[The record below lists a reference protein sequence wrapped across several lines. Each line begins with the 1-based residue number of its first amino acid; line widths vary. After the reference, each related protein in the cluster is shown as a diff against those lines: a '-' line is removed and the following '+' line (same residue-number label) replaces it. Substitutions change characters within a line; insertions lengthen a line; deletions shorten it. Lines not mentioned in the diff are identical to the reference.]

1 MIAKG
6 IIQNLKNSYATVK
19 FYKDSACASC
29 SACTGENRYGQTISI
44 NLKESMNFQIGD
56 EITVEI
62 DDMILLKLSFIVYIF
77 PTIAM
82 ILGYLILEFL
92 RFSQGICITGSF
104 LSLII
109 SFVILYFYD
118 KKRVKDIGEDFKI
131 IADM

>member
-44 NLKESMNFQIGD
+44 NLKENINFKIGD
-56 EITVEI
+56 EITIEI
-62 DDMILLKLSFIVYIF
+62 DDMVLLKLSFIVYIF

-82 ILGYLILEFL
+82 ILGYLILEFS

-104 LSLII
+104 LSLIV
-109 SFVILYFYD
+109 SFIILYFYD